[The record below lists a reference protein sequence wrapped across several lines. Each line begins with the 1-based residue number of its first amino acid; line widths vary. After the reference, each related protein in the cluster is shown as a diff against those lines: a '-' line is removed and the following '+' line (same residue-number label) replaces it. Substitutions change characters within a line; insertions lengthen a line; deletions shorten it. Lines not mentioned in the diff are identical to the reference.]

1 MLHVYYT
8 IRIVNRYSFLIETY
22 STERQKI
29 LGVWAMFKDE
39 EMPWRPHPRA
49 RSVHEHMVHQC
60 VSEDH
65 WMKNFLGI
73 DLGEPPLPA
82 LETKREFI
90 KKYAASSSA
99 RMGGLEAK
107 PESWFEDTAQFF
119 DVRRS
124 RAWIL
129 VRRIA
134 HSAHHRGQLTTY
146 LRVLGHE
153 LYSTYGPTAD
163 TGGLFQDGARV
174 IYQYPD
180 IETLLVS
187 EARGGVR
194 PPLPGP
200 VLNRRPSVRSQ
211 LRTLKRVLQRKLQ
224 FPGGLSG
231 QDLAEHVVAHIHE
244 CRDRVGYGVGSTGHG
259 RDKAVR
265 HIERIDANLQAL
277 FFPSL
282 KIPRQRHIETPKPRT
297 DDAVPPQIPY
307 RAKRLRRESRQVQVR
322 TSCAALSG
330 IRLVRKHEVRP
341 LMIDSVQLAIGSV
354 LDCKWRARREPV
366 DSRELP
372 ASDDQ
377 SQSVVVE
384 PGNLRYA

>member
-49 RSVHEHMVHQC
+49 RSVHEQMVHQC

-146 LRVLGHE
+146 LRALGHE

-180 IETLLVS
+180 IETVLVS

-200 VLNRRPSVRSQ
+200 GSKPPTERP
-211 LRTLKRVLQRKLQ
+211 
-224 FPGGLSG
+224 
-231 QDLAEHVVAHIHE
+231 
-244 CRDRVGYGVGSTGHG
+244 
-259 RDKAVR
+259 
-265 HIERIDANLQAL
+265 
-277 FFPSL
+277 
-282 KIPRQRHIETPKPRT
+282 
-297 DDAVPPQIPY
+297 
-307 RAKRLRRESRQVQVR
+307 
-322 TSCAALSG
+322 
-330 IRLVRKHEVRP
+330 
-341 LMIDSVQLAIGSV
+341 
-354 LDCKWRARREPV
+354 
-366 DSRELP
+366 
-372 ASDDQ
+372 
-377 SQSVVVE
+377 
-384 PGNLRYA
+384 